1 MSSLLHV
8 VDGLVE
14 HVERPVRRR
23 ERREDGAAQLQAAR
37 ADLER
42 ALQNLHSVVVLALL
56 VCLHLIRDGTSHDSL
71 NQELK
76 IYSKSAF

>member
-23 ERREDGAAQLQAAR
+23 ERREDGAAQLQAAG
-37 ADLER
+37 
-42 ALQNLHSVVVLALL
+42 N
-56 VCLHLIRDGTSHDSL
+56 C
-71 NQELK
+71 LK
-76 IYSKSAF
+76 INLPGKLILSKRKEVLFS